1 MHAARKRNRSALHL
15 FVKGRAL
22 RGEASMQWLIVKE
35 TQILSALIC
44 FGYAMAMALEP
55 SATTSPSMSSAELE
69 FDHVW
74 IVVTR
79 DAPERA
85 ALEKAGLKI
94 SPDVNRH
101 DGQGTASITADFQN
115 SYIELIWPDPTV
127 SVAPG
132 AERGVEKFKNRM
144 NWRTSGWCPIGIG
157 LHRVRGA
164 TPFPFPTWTIAPDWM
179 PKGTAIEILTAR
191 DDTRSPSFFI
201 EPDVLAVKEKGKID
215 KSDPK
220 AGALHHEIGVQR
232 ITKIRLVKPKEY
244 QPVAAFAYLEK
255 ARIFQSGEGN
265 EWAVEITLDGGRKSQ
280 TKDLRPDL
288 PLVIH
293 Y

>member
-1 MHAARKRNRSALHL
+1 M
-15 FVKGRAL
+15 
-22 RGEASMQWLIVKE
+22 ASEQ
-35 TQILSALIC
+35 
-44 FGYAMAMALEP
+44 
-55 SATTSPSMSSAELE
+55 SATTSPPALPAKLE

-85 ALEKAGLKI
+85 ALERAGLTI
-94 SPDVNRH
+94 SPDLNRH
-101 DGQGTASITADFQN
+101 DGQGTASVTAEFQN

-132 AERGVEKFKNRM
+132 AERGVEKFTNRM

-157 LHRVRGA
+157 LHRVGTA
-164 TPFPFPTWTIAPDWM
+164 TPLPFPTWTISPDWM
-179 PKGTAIEILTAR
+179 PKGTAIEILIAR
-191 DDTRSPSFFI
+191 DDTKSPSFFI

-215 KSDPK
+215 PKDPK
-220 AGALHHEIGVQR
+220 SRALEHEIGVQR
-232 ITKIRLVKPKEY
+232 ITGIRLVRPEEY
-244 QPVAAFAYLEK
+244 QSVAAFTYLEK
-255 ARIFQSGEGN
+255 AGIFQSSVGN
-265 EWAVEITLDGGRKSQ
+265 QWAVEITFDGGRKGQ
-280 TKDLRPDL
+280 TKDLRPGL